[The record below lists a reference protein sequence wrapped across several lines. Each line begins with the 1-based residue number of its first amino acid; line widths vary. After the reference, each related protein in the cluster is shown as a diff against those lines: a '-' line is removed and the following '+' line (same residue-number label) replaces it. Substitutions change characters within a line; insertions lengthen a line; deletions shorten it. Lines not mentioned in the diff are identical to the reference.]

1 MFRIGEIFLSM
12 MRGGP
17 LLFWWVLFLVGA
29 KLSLASTLAWSLG
42 KFPQDNLRLVNDYP
56 TVNLTTVGISC
67 ARYRDFVAELRT
79 RLQSGKDSYGIPLLH
94 SRDMVSDSERFILVD
109 LSNEAGLTATLALDV
124 INVYVVGYRAGDYS
138 IFFSDAED
146 AIPHLFAG
154 TQPSA
159 LGFTGSYTDLQ
170 RAADRSRDE
179 IELGTAALEESIS
192 AMYRYANNQDRNV
205 RALARAF
212 MVAIQMVSEAA
223 RFRFIELEMKRRIGR
238 NVVYVPHASITEL
251 ENNWGGLSRAI
262 QESNQGMFD
271 RPIQLVSYTTGMPFE
286 VDNVQTIAAQIGLLL
301 FVCTPPPSSH
311 PDDHLLLVRRLIVM
325 SESTCPPYPEPRLQ
339 IMGAGGLCVDVR
351 GGKYHNGN
359 PVILWPCKS
368 SSSSSSNE
376 NQLWTFTRDGTIR
389 SNKFCMAA
397 SNSSSIMIH
406 DCDPPSSADAPP
418 MSWQVWVDGTIMLAS
433 SGDRLVLSTNS
444 SASGTLLSVR
454 DNTYTT
460 GQSWLPTNSTA
471 VPPAKPILG
480 PFGLCLQE
488 NSNGGQDDDVL
499 LRECTADDADADQAW
514 ALYPDGSIRPQQR
527 RNSCLAAPEHDQ
539 AAADDLP
546 PKIIGC
552 DPNSSLQ
559 RWLFPND
566 GTIINPGSGLVMDVR
581 GSVKSGFHI
590 ILNHPTGRETQQW
603 QPLL

>member
-1 MFRIGEIFLSM
+1 M

-17 LLFWWVLFLVGA
+17 LLIWVLFLAGA

-42 KFPQDNLRLVNDYP
+42 NFPQDNRRLVNDYP
-56 TVNLTTVGISC
+56 TVNLTTVGISSE
-67 ARYRDFVAELRT
+67 RYRDFVAELRT

-94 SRDMVSDSERFILVD
+94 SKDKVSDSERFILVD

-138 IFFSDAED
+138 IFFRDAED

-154 TQPSA
+154 TKPST
-159 LGFTGSYTDLQ
+159 LGFTGSYTHLQ
-170 RAADRSRDE
+170 RAANRSREE

-192 AMYRYANNQDRNV
+192 AMHRYANNQDRNV
-205 RALARAF
+205 GALARAF
-212 MVAIQMVSEAA
+212 LVAIQMVSEAT
-223 RFRFIELEMKRRIGR
+223 RFRFIELQMRRRIRG
-238 NVVYVPHASITEL
+238 NVDSMPHASITEL
-251 ENNWGGLSRAI
+251 ENSWGELSRAI
-262 QESNQGMFD
+262 QVSNQGMFD
-271 RPIQLVSYTTGMPFE
+271 RPIRLVSVTGFPFE
-286 VDNVQTIAAQIGLLL
+286 VDNVQRIAAHINLLL
-301 FVCTPPPSSH
+301 FVCTPPPSSP
-311 PDDHLLLVRRLIVM
+311 PDDHLLLARRLIAM

-339 IMGAGGLCVDVR
+339 IVGAGGLCVDVR
-351 GGKYHNGN
+351 GGKYRNGN

-368 SSSSSSNE
+368 SSSSSSSE

-406 DCDPPSSADAPP
+406 ACHPPSSADAPP

-433 SGDRLVLSTNS
+433 SGDFLVLSTNS
-444 SASGTLLSVR
+444 SASGTILSVR
-454 DNTYTT
+454 DNSYTT

-480 PFGLCLQE
+480 PFGLCLQA

-499 LRECTADDADADQAW
+499 LRECTADDADADADQAW

-527 RNSCLAAPEHDQ
+527 RNNCLAVPDHDQ

-566 GTIINPGSGLVMDVR
+566 GTVINPGSGLVMDVR